1 MRSYLFWSM
10 ILLLLTLDTLR
21 QYLWYFIIIKDISNV
36 LIFFSFFFEFWR
48 DDNEKT
54 FSFRSMD
61 GNVNPFRNGSDL
73 PRVTAKLPITYN
85 HLASRPRAVNYAGT
99 SASIIHN
106 QPPLTLRDREGNLYL
121 RVVNSDYRC
130 IFRKTENHPKRMES
144 IYIKIIIKLILSS
157 F

>member
-1 MRSYLFWSM
+1 M
-10 ILLLLTLDTLR
+10 
-21 QYLWYFIIIKDISNV
+21 
-36 LIFFSFFFEFWR
+36 
-48 DDNEKT
+48 
-54 FSFRSMD
+54 
-61 GNVNPFRNGSDL
+61 NPFRNGSDL